1 MSAYRVA
8 IIGTGIPARSGHPG
22 ATGAAMSRLHARAYL
37 NSSQCQIVALADIKP
52 ENAQAFKD
60 AHHRI

>member
-1 MSAYRVA
+1 MNNYRVA
-8 IIGTGIPARSGHPG
+8 IIGTGRPRGDEG
-22 ATGAAMSRLHARAYL
+22 QTGAAMSRLHARAYL